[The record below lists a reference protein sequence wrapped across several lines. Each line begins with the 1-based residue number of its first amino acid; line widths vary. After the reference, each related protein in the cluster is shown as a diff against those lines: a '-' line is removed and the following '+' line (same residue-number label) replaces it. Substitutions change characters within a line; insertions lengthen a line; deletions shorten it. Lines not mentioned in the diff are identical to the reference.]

1 MALAGNGVP
10 PGATNLIP
18 LNEIVVDI
26 NGTFVPSLSA
36 PAPTNTGF
44 SLTIDEVDNTWLE
57 ASPAAEA
64 PPSLVTPQEHGHLVT
79 KRSLDCLSHLT
90 KNDFEGI
97 SPDLRW
103 EEEGPQHV
111 PSEKV
116 MYLKLGLAAK
126 DERENKVE
134 RMLAIIQVMQIFEM
148 SWKMM
153 VQPP

>member
-1 MALAGNGVP
+1 M
-10 PGATNLIP
+10 
-18 LNEIVVDI
+18 
-26 NGTFVPSLSA
+26 
-36 PAPTNTGF
+36 
-44 SLTIDEVDNTWLE
+44 
-57 ASPAAEA
+57 
-64 PPSLVTPQEHGHLVT
+64 T

-116 MYLKLGLAAK
+116 MYLKLGLAGK